1 MVSGSARIR
10 VAVRGIEAGAAA
22 EELLEFCFHVGK
34 LAAACPNGVELAV
47 E

>member
-1 MVSGSARIR
+1 VPP
-10 VAVRGIEAGAAA
+10 

-34 LAAACPNGVELAV
+34 LAAACPDGVELAV